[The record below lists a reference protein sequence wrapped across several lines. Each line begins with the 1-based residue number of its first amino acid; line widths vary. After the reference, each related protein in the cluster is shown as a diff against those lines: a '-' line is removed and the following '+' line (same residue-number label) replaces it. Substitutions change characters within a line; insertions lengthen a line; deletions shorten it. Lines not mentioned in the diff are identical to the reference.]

1 MLSIHT
7 HFQESRKHADP
18 SSTPLP
24 HLPALSNTEWSS
36 DSGFCIPTHTYIQV
50 HTCIPPVL
58 SESTTHGK
66 YHPNEQ
72 KETLTRTK
80 SSARSD
86 FYLRPMKTTLCSWIH
101 PPILLVIVGTLEMYA
116 EWWELTI
123 ADDRNPWDAIVVVGI
138 NYRMDARKPCDACRM
153 VGNNYG
159 MDAGFCLH
167 AKLQPAVNR
176 RSCPGQGWAFWDSKR
191 RNHRQQT
198 AGPRHLNHCSSKNLQ
213 WNCQFNL

>member
-7 HFQESRKHADP
+7 YFQESCKHADP

-36 DSGFCIPTHTYIQV
+36 DSGFCIPTHTYI
-50 HTCIPPVL
+50 HAHACIPPVL
-58 SESTTHGK
+58 SKSTTHGK
-66 YHPNEQ
+66 YHPKEQ
-72 KETLTRTK
+72 KETLARTK
-80 SSARSD
+80 SSAISD
-86 FYLRPMKTTLCSWIH
+86 FYLRPMKTTCLLLNPSTH
-101 PPILLVIVGTLEMYA
+101 PVGHS
-116 EWWELTI
+116 
-123 ADDRNPWDAIVVVGI
+123 RNPWDAIVMVGT
-138 NYRMDARKPCDACRM
+138 NYRMDARNPCDACRM
-153 VGNNYG
+153 VGNNCG

-198 AGPRHLNHCSSKNLQ
+198 AGPKHLNHCSSKNLQ